1 MQFSDESKNANN
13 SKMYL
18 QMRFLFTPM
27 SKKISKKKSNNNNI
41 HIATCNVLQKN
52 IESHGNYIFTHIDV
66 RKISH
71 GARARAH
78 ARTHARA
85 HGRERTHA
93 CAQTNA
99 RTRAHTQAHATTT
112 PTSISRTKF
121 MIFMLYAITR
131 A

>member
-41 HIATCNVLQKN
+41 HIATCNALQKN

-71 GARARAH
+71 GARARTRAH
-78 ARTHARA
+78 RRANERTRARKRKHARA
-85 HGRERTHA
+85 KTH
-93 CAQTNA
+93 
-99 RTRAHTQAHATTT
+99 TRAHATTT
-112 PTSISRTKF
+112 PMSISRTKF